1 MVSNMRVTI
10 YVDPADAKS
19 WDDICHDIAIGVVN
33 RVEIRGTG
41 FDKVV
46 RCSKC
51 IHHKSTDVYDYC
63 NLIRL
68 PINLDDFCSR
78 GSTSSDIIP
87 ESLSIDE

>member
-1 MVSNMRVTI
+1 MRVTI

-19 WDDICHDIAIGVVN
+19 WDDICHDIETGGVN
-33 RVEIRGTG
+33 RVEIRETR

-78 GSTSSDIIP
+78 GRTSSDIIP
-87 ESLSIDE
+87 ESLSFDE